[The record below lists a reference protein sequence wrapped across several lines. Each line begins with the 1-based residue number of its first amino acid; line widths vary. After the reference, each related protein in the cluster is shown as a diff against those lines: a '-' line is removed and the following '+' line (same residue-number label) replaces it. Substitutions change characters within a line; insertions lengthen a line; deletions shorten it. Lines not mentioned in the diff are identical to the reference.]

1 MPTPLPDS
9 AVHLAV
15 VMAGGRGTR
24 FWPWSR
30 EQRPKQ
36 FLPLAGAEPLLRQT
50 VLRLQPDY
58 PPERV
63 FIVTTAVLAEAT
75 RTLLP
80 ELPPENVLVEPE
92 GRNTAPCLALA
103 LVELEARFPEA
114 TMAVL
119 SADHFIGDEA
129 AFRADLAL
137 AAAHADREGNLVTFG
152 IPPTYPETGYGYI
165 ETAGSG
171 PVLQVQAFREKPP
184 VEQAMA
190 YLVSGRHYWN
200 AGMFV
205 WTLRDLRSGLQAHA
219 PECLAPL
226 DAWAA
231 RGRTPEE
238 LPAAYGTLPRIS
250 IDYAL
255 MEKSRNVSV
264 VPASFRWSDVGSW
277 PALSE
282 FTPKDAAGNAVQG
295 NALLLD
301 SCNCSVFAEGRLV
314 AGTGLRD
321 LIIVETHDAV
331 LVCPRERAQ
340 DVKQIVDRLQAEG
353 RQDLL

>member
-1 MPTPLPDS
+1 MSTTQ
-9 AVHLAV
+9 LAV

-30 EQRPKQ
+30 EARPKQ
-36 FLPLAGAEPLLRQT
+36 FLPLAGEAPLLRQT
-50 VLRLQPDY
+50 VERLQPDFT
-58 PPERV
+58 PDRI
-63 FIVTTAVLAEAT
+63 FIVTTAVLAEGT
-75 RTLLP
+75 RALLP
-80 ELPPENVLVEPE
+80 ELPPENVLIEPE

-103 LVELEARFPEA
+103 LVQLEARHPDA

-129 AFRADLAL
+129 KFRADLRLASDH
-137 AAAHADREGNLVTFG
+137 AAAQGQLVTFG

-165 ETAGSG
+165 ETEGTGA
-171 PVLQVQAFREKPP
+171 VLAAKAFREKPP

-190 YLVSGRHYWN
+190 YLMTGRHYWN

-205 WTLRDLRSGLQAHA
+205 WTLRDLRAGLQHHA
-219 PECLAPL
+219 PEVLAPL

-231 RGRTPEE
+231 EGRREAE
-238 LPAAYGTLPRIS
+238 LPAAYARLPKIS

-255 MEKSRNVSV
+255 MEKSANVSV

-277 PALSE
+277 PALAE
-282 FTPKDAAGNAVQG
+282 FTPKDEAGNAVQG
-295 NALLLD
+295 QAVLHD
-301 SCNCSVFAEGRLV
+301 SRNCAVYAEGRLV
-314 AGTGLRD
+314 AGAGLDD
-321 LIIVETHDAV
+321 LIIVETKDAV

-340 DVKQIVDRLQAEG
+340 DVKTLVDRLQAMG
-353 RQDLL
+353 RTDLL